1 MSELKRI
8 IDNVTDNESL
18 SVISAMIEAKL
29 QLLRDQEVDKLVE
42 IGRNLISKHNL
53 PNDYFTKVFSS
64 KRKADKVDIL
74 AHVYQANLRA
84 QEVRDKK
91 K

>member
-1 MSELKRI
+1 MDDLRKI

-18 SVISAMIEAKL
+18 SLINAMVEAKL
-29 QLLRDQEVDKLVE
+29 QLLKDQELDKMIE
-42 IGRNLISKHNL
+42 QGRALISKHNL
-53 PNDYFTKVFSS
+53 ANDYFTKVFSGKNKS
-64 KRKADKVDIL
+64 DKVDIL